1 MSYSVYGSSDFEA
14 MMDKL
19 LKSVVDE
26 FLSKTDLSKLSAL
39 VLGGG
44 YGRGEGGVFRHDGI
58 EELYNDLD
66 LFVFT

>member
-1 MSYSVYGSSDFEA
+1 MV
-14 MMDKL
+14 DKL

-44 YGRGEGGVFRHDGI
+44 YGRGKAVCFGMMASKN
-58 EELYNDLD
+58 L
-66 LFVFT
+66 